1 MSQRLPGLS
10 VDDTASRRTQRPMHN
25 IHSLHSDLDIWD
37 ETEREETEAK
47 KQTQAGRVE
56 NTG

>member
-47 KQTQAGRVE
+47 TDASRAG
-56 NTG
+56 